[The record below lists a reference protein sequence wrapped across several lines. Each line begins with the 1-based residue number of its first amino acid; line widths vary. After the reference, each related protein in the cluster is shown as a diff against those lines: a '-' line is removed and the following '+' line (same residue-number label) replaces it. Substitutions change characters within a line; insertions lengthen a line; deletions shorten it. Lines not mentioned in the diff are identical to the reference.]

1 MAAKILVVED
11 EGKIRELLKAYLEG
25 HGYQVHTAGSGAEAL
40 SRIAG
45 DRPDLVLLDVM
56 LPGMDGLDVC
66 RRLRQTSRVP
76 VIFLSAR
83 TEEIDRLLGLELGAD
98 DYITKPFSPREVVA
112 RVRAVLRRLEP
123 AGAQGEVLRVGAVE
137 INLPCHEVWAHGQP
151 VALTPTEFSLLVTLL
166 RHPGRTYTRLQ
177 LLDVAMGNSYEGYER
192 SVDTHISNL
201 RKKIELD
208 PARPQ
213 YVLTVYG
220 VGYKGGNLPVAQ
232 PAR

>member
-1 MAAKILVVED
+1 MPAKVLVVED
-11 EGKIRELLKAYLEG
+11 EGKLRELLRTYLEG
-25 HGYQVHTAGSGAEAL
+25 HGYQVSTAASGAEAL
-40 SRIAG
+40 AKLSC
-45 DRPDLVLLDVM
+45 DPPDLVLLDVM

-83 TEEIDRLLGLELGAD
+83 SEEIDRLLGLELGAD
-98 DYITKPFSPREVVA
+98 DYITKPFSLREVVA

-123 AGAQGEVLRVGAVE
+123 SGAQEEVLRAGAVE
-137 INLPCHEVWAHGQP
+137 INLPRHEVWAHGQA
-151 VALTPTEFSLLVTLL
+151 VSLTPTEFNLLVTLL

-177 LLDVAMGNSYEGYER
+177 LLDVAMGNSYDGYER

-201 RKKIELD
+201 RRKIEPD

-220 VGYKGGNLPVAQ
+220 VGYKGGSPPVAQ